1 MTSATMSLPT
11 AATGET
17 VTVEAAPRKSGFFAR
32 LMAALIAARM
42 RQAERDIA
50 RYKHLIR
57 EIKAD

>member
-1 MTSATMSLPT
+1 MTPATLSLPT
-11 AATGET
+11 TG
-17 VTVEAAPRKSGFFAR
+17 TVETAPRKTGFFAR
-32 LMAALIAARM
+32 LMAAMIAARM